1 MLYLSPL
8 KFNSIVVHVV
18 RINMSSYFDS
28 SLTSQATKH
37 KVISYGKI
45 LVNLDSCTVTY
56 EGIIITLNPKEY
68 QLLLLFLSYPNH
80 VLNYDFI
87 IDKIWGIDK
96 YPTQS
101 NIRSHIK
108 GLRKAFNKVDSSAK
122 IIETVHGIGYR
133 LKPLGESQ
141 LNHPIISPSIS
152 VLKKLVKAKTIEYI
166 VIDEELI
173 LQCISPN
180 ALNYCDYPQLLKIGN
195 NAEEAFPELVGLGG
209 IFKNL
214 LDQESE
220 ISAIKGIARATNPNR
235 PEYINFYLMVGDSD
249 SLGKGPKKLLFVFFE
264 DASESMLY
272 KQRFVQLR
280 NAIYLILENRVLPQH
295 MDKES
300 PEENFCLLL
309 QDLADLSVNTDGS
322 KQSISST

>member
-1 MLYLSPL
+1 
-8 KFNSIVVHVV
+8 
-18 RINMSSYFDS
+18 MSSYFEPS
-28 SLTSQATKH
+28 FTSQPTKH

-56 EGIIITLNPKEY
+56 EGIVITLNPKEY
-68 QLLLLFLSYPNH
+68 QLLLLFLAYPNH
-80 VLNYDFI
+80 VLSYDFL

-108 GLRKAFNKVDSSAK
+108 GLRKAFNKFDSSAK
-122 IIETVHGIGYR
+122 IIETVHGLGYR
-133 LKPLGESQ
+133 LKPLEESQ
-141 LNHPIISPSIS
+141 LNYSNISPSIS

-166 VIDEELI
+166 VIDEKLI
-173 LQCISPN
+173 LKCISPN
-180 ALNYCDYPQLLKIGN
+180 ALDYCDYPKFLKIGN
-195 NAEEAFPELVGLGG
+195 NAEEAFPELVGLEG
-209 IFKNL
+209 IFKKL

-220 ISAIKGIARATNPNR
+220 IFTIKGIARAINPNR
-235 PEYINFYLMVGDSD
+235 PEYINFYLMVGDSE
-249 SLGKGPKKLLFVFFE
+249 SFGEGQKKLLFVFFE
-264 DASESMLY
+264 DASENMLY

-280 NAIYLILENRVLPQH
+280 NSICLILENRVVPQH

-300 PEENFCLLL
+300 PGENFCLLL

-322 KQSISST
+322 KPSTSSTGNSKQN